1 MKLAST
7 VGYLAL
13 ASVTLAVSDDAGVGS
28 PSRCHEAE
36 KRGDWREALA
46 LCQASYA
53 RDPRPSYGLALAR
66 AKMSL
71 GDDDGALE
79 LARRAE
85 AGEMRAEALLITGLV
100 LDRRGEAAPARAA
113 LGEALALFRARGE
126 SPKAA
131 RAAYALAGSH
141 WRRAGYRE
149 ALAELDASMRDAQ
162 AGRDARM
169 IGYVALMRGDVLR
182 ALGDARGAEGAFREA
197 DAALAA
203 TRGDLVYVQLKMGM
217 LHRDAGRLSLARQ
230 AFEEALAI
238 SRETGLREIE
248 AAARLNLAYT
258 AHLEGDAMAGLGHI
272 AELSAPRD
280 VSYLYN
286 RALLESDR
294 GAFVEAA
301 SLLDEAAAVAGSDE
315 WAWDVAYERG
325 RIAERTGD
333 MAGAERAYR
342 SSIAIVE
349 RMRDAVDLT
358 ELQPW
363 VLRRR
368 RAPYEALFAMLARA
382 GRTPEA
388 LEALEAFTARSFLD
402 SLVRA
407 EGAAGDA
414 PAHADAIG
422 ALWRGLRKDAAKSEL
437 GPRLGE
443 REILVHVEAQG
454 SLWIVHRGR
463 GGEFAFADHGDAG
476 PARALAERLAA
487 DPDDD
492 DAARALG
499 ELLIPERVAAGD
511 DLLYVVPTGSF
522 LSVPYAALRRG
533 SRRLVDERPVA
544 LAPSLRALAAS
555 TVSARSD
562 GALVLADADGTLPAA
577 REEAAQVGRL
587 LGVAP
592 LTLADAT
599 QERLLAAPSRRV
611 LHVATHAGIDA
622 SGAWLRLHDG
632 RWTAR
637 DVLAS
642 KVRADVVVLA
652 SCSSASTRHE
662 EMWGSLAA
670 AFLANGSGAVI
681 ATLGSVDDADARA
694 VVTSLYRNGVT
705 DDPVRALAAAQREMA
720 RSVPPRRWA
729 SFVAYSAA
737 APWHER

>member
-7 VGYLAL
+7 LGYLAL
-13 ASVTLAVSDDAGVGS
+13 ASVTLAVSDDAGAGS

-36 KRGDWREALA
+36 KRGDWREALV

-71 GDDDGALE
+71 DDDDGALE

-100 LDRRGEAAPARAA
+100 LDRRGDAAPARAA

-126 SPKAA
+126 SPRAA

-149 ALAELDASMRDAQ
+149 ALAELDASMRDAE

-203 TRGDLVYVQLKMGM
+203 TRGDLVYVRLKMGM

-238 SRETGLREIE
+238 SRETGLRDIE
-248 AAARLNLAYT
+248 AAAHLNLAYT
-258 AHLEGDAMAGLGHI
+258 AHLEGDALAGLGHI
-272 AELSAPRD
+272 AELLAPRD
-280 VSYLYN
+280 VAYLYN

-294 GAFVEAA
+294 GALVEAA

-342 SSIAIVE
+342 TSIAVVE

-358 ELQPW
+358 ELQSW

-414 PAHADAIG
+414 LAHADAIG
-422 ALWRGLRKDAAKSEL
+422 ALWRGLRKEAVNSEL

-454 SLWIVHRGR
+454 SLWVVHRGR
-463 GGEFAFADHGDAG
+463 GGEFALADHGDAA

-487 DPDDD
+487 DPDDE
-492 DAARALG
+492 AAAGELG
-499 ELLIPERVAAGD
+499 ALLIPERVAAGD
-511 DLLYVVPTGSF
+511 DLLYVVPTGRF

-642 KVRADVVVLA
+642 NVRADVVVLA

-705 DDPVRALAAAQREMA
+705 DDPVRALAAAQRELA

-729 SFVAYSAA
+729 SFVAYSVA
-737 APWHER
+737 APWHE